1 MTHAKSVES
10 GSARDAGLEAALVPA
25 ENGCLA
31 RRAKNTKEHLRTF
44 HVPNSLVVV
53 NGLSRFPESGT
64 KISYQKKK

>member
-31 RRAKNTKEHLRTF
+31 RHAKDTKEHLRTF
-44 HVPNSLVVV
+44 HVPNGSVAV
-53 NGLSRFPESGT
+53 N
-64 KISYQKKK
+64 